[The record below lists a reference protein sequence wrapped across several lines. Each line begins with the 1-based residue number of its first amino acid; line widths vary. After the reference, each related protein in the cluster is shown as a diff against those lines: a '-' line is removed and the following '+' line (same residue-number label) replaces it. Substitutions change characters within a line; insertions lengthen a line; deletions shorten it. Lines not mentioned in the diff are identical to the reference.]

1 MAAASFSDGFDYET
15 WALTTKATLT
25 EQGLWDVVE
34 NGVPPDPSKIP
45 ELSATIKSQELSQWR
60 DLVIK
65 DMNALQVMQSSLTDS
80 AFKKTLSA
88 SSSKD
93 VWDML
98 KKSNEQARLSSRLE
112 EEEVHEYLMLV
123 EGVDELSYDEDMWM
137 ICAKGTTNHMSRYEK
152 HFSVLDRTHKG
163 KVRLADGTFLRVE
176 GRGHVRIMMKEGKK
190 TKTKTMRDVIFVPGL
205 NVNVLSIDL
214 MIARGYSLESKR
226 DTCVFFDRKG
236 AVFGDAVMDKKG
248 PALRLN
254 MIEGTQE
261 EEIAVDYVMA
271 AVISK
276 TDLVYDEDMWMVSC
290 FSTIHMTPYENV
302 FTALDRTHKGKVG
315 LKDGTVLKAEGKG
328 DVEIVMKGGKKKKTI
343 KNVLFVPEIMRNVLS
358 FSQMETYGCSFR
370 EGRGGECIISDE
382 TGAVYG
388 DTTWDVKDMALRL
401 EVIKANRTS

>member
-1 MAAASFSDGFDYET
+1 MATATFSDDDLDYVT
-15 WALTTKATLT
+15 WALATKATLT

-34 NGVPPDPSKIP
+34 NGVPPDPSKLP
-45 ELSATIKSQELSQWR
+45 ELSATIQPQELSQWR
-60 DLVIK
+60 DLVVK
-65 DMNALQVMQSSLTDS
+65 DMKALQVMQSSLTDS

-98 KKSNEQARLSSRLE
+98 KKSNEQETTQSRLE
-112 EEEVHEYLMLV
+112 EEEGVEYLFLV
-123 EGVDELSYDEDMWM
+123 DEGVDNNFSYDENVWL
-137 ICAKGTTNHMSRYEK
+137 ICAKGTPNHMTPYEK
-152 HFSVLDRTHKG
+152 YFCVLDRTHKG
-163 KVRLADGTFLRVE
+163 RVRLADGTFLRVE
-176 GRGHVRIMMKEGKK
+176 GRGHVKIMMKEGKK
-190 TKTKTMRDVIFVPGL
+190 KTFKDVIFVPGL
-205 NVNVLSIDL
+205 VRNVLSIDV
-214 MIARGYSLESKR
+214 MIARGYQVDSR
-226 DTCVFFDRKG
+226 QDTCVFSDRTG
-236 AVFGDAVMDKKG
+236 AVFGDSVWEKG

-254 MIEGTQE
+254 VVEGLQE
-261 EEIAVDYVMA
+261 EEIVVEYVMA

-276 TDLVYDEDMWMVSC
+276 TDLVYDEDMWMVSGY
-290 FSTIHMTPYENV
+290 STIHMTPYENV
-302 FTALDRTHKGKVG
+302 FTALDRTHKGRVG

-328 DVEIVMKGGKKKKTI
+328 DVEIVMKGGKKKKMI

-401 EVIKANRTS
+401 QVIKGNRTS

>member
-1 MAAASFSDGFDYET
+1 MTAASFSEGFDYET

-45 ELSATIKSQELSQWR
+45 EVSATIKSQELSQWR

-112 EEEVHEYLMLV
+112 EEEVHEYLI
-123 EGVDELSYDEDMWM
+123 YDEDMWM

-276 TDLVYDEDMWMVSC
+276 TDLVYDEDMWMVSG

-302 FTALDRTHKGKVG
+302 FKALDRTHKGKVG

-401 EVIKANRTS
+401 EVIKGNRTS